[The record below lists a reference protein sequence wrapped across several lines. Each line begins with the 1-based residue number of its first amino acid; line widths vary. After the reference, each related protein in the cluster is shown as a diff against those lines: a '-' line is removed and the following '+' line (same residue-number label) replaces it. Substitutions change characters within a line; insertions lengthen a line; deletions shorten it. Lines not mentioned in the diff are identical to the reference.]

1 MSRDLTCL
9 SECIMARKRAEVV
22 KQRSDVGPLRIESHA
37 FATRP
42 LLGCFVHPPTWP
54 RCCSALRKLK
64 AEIRGLVLRSGWF
77 SGDPLWILLLI
88 SMLALVQVFE
98 NNITACR
105 VNTPFSC
112 VLLYHTTSAFSTYAL
127 IEVLITF
134 PQSCSRLKLAKFLS
148 F

>member
-1 MSRDLTCL
+1 MLCASPYVTTVLF
-9 SECIMARKRAEVV
+9 CIKETQGRNQRFSSQVRMILRRSILV
-22 KQRSDVGPLRIESHA
+22 K
-37 FATRP
+37 F
-42 LLGCFVHPPTWP
+42 
-54 RCCSALRKLK
+54 
-64 AEIRGLVLRSGWF
+64 
-77 SGDPLWILLLI
+77 LLLI